1 MAYINKDVST
11 MAMPSGMN
19 RMGQFPLDMSSV
31 FYTEAELRTYATS
44 SAIAYVGQ
52 IISLVDATNNKVTV
66 YSIQD
71 TAGNLKE
78 VGTVPLGDGSTIEV
92 SAAGVVSL
100 LGAATAEAGKLPM
113 LEMVKVVDAEGEP
126 VMDEETGLQKEE
138 KRLVWKSL
146 EQIGAGDGNDNTTY
160 AFSWSA
166 DTQKLTIVP
175 SFNGVAEAGQEIDLS
190 AFINA
195 TELATELAPYAKS
208 ADVVASSAFETFKT
222 ENTEAIAAAKSG
234 AEKTASDALAAA
246 RTEITKE
253 IDDAGKVLQAN
264 IDKKVDIET
273 YNTDKKALE
282 DEDDAIRAIAEGVRD
297 AFNTFMTSEDIDET
311 VNTLKEVQAEIAKMT
326 DATELEL
333 ALASKADK
341 TYAEGLEDRIE
352 VLEGKPFDTYATKSE
367 VEAVDGKFANYT
379 TTATLETLLA
389 GKQDNLTAGTDY
401 ATPAQVETAK
411 GEAIEAAASDATSKA
426 NTAKSEAIA
435 DAAGKYYGKG
445 ETYTK
450 SEIDELLEGI
460 QGGASE
466 SAASVNTKLEAYK
479 KVVNAEVWG
488 DEAGTGVD
496 GNSRIDILDQ
506 KVKAL
511 EDVGSQANVIESVVG
526 ATDNRLSVS
535 TSGKTV
541 TIDDANLRSDIAA
554 AKKAGDDAAA
564 AASTAQTAA
573 NNAQNA
579 ADVADGKAVK
589 NAEDIKALQEADT
602 TANGK
607 IQALETTVNNEVSGV
622 AANYAAVVKNAGDI
636 TALSATVGT
645 HTTDIADLKT
655 AISNNGTAITNLQT
669 AVANVYTKTEADG
682 KFVAQESGKS
692 LISTTEIER
701 LATLKNYD
709 DTAVKALI
717 QGNTDAITEIT
728 KEGGAIATAVAAEAA
743 IARAAEKKNA
753 DDIVAINALLNT
765 VSDEDG
771 INTLKELATWVE
783 EHGSEASEMA
793 EAISDNAEAIAAIN
807 NAETGILA
815 LAKAHSDANLA
826 TAKKY
831 TDDSIAALLVKN
843 VDNKTLQLD
852 ENGVASVKAVSTDL
866 LVQGD
871 SELVLSAGNATGYTT
886 V

>member
-1 MAYINKDVST
+1 MAYINKNVST

-31 FYTEAELRTYATS
+31 YYNKAELEAYAAS
-44 SAIAYVGQ
+44 GAIAYVGQ
-52 IISLVDATNNKVTV
+52 IVSLVDEVNKKVTV
-66 YSIQD
+66 YSIQNTD
-71 TAGNLKE
+71 GLLKE
-78 VGTVPLGDGSTIEV
+78 VGTIPLGDGSTIEV
-92 SAAGVVSL
+92 SSTGVVSL
-100 LGAATAEAGKLPM
+100 LGSADAEAGKLPM

-126 VMDEETGLQKEE
+126 VIDEETGVQKEE
-138 KRLVWKSL
+138 KKLVWKSL

-160 AFSWSA
+160 AFSYDAAS
-166 DTQKLTIVP
+166 QKITITP
-175 SFNGVAEAGQEIDLS
+175 SFNGVPQAAQELDLS

-246 RTEITKE
+246 RTEIAKE
-253 IDDAGKVLQAN
+253 IDDAGKSLQAN

-379 TTATLETLLA
+379 TTANLTTLLA
-389 GKQDNLTAGTDY
+389 GKQDVIPENTYDAYG
-401 ATPAQVETAK
+401 AAATAK
-411 GEAIEAAASDATSKA
+411 SEAIEAAASDASSKA
-426 NTAKSEAIA
+426 ATAKSEAIA

-450 SEIDELLEGI
+450 TEIDELLDGI

-488 DEAGTGVD
+488 DEAGAGVD
-496 GNSRIDILDQ
+496 GNSRIDIVESKLSGVEAGAQ
-506 KVKAL
+506 V
-511 EDVGSQANVIESVVG
+511 NVIDKVEG
-526 ATDNRLSVS
+526 ATSNRLSVT

-554 AKKAGDDAAA
+554 AKKAGEDAGAAA
-564 AASTAQTAA
+564 LEAANQAANAAS
-573 NNAQNA
+573 
-579 ADVADGKAVK
+579 VADGKAVK
-589 NAEDIKALQEADT
+589 NAEDIVALQQADT

-607 IQALETTVNNEVSGV
+607 IQALENTVNDKVSGV

-636 TALSATVGT
+636 TALTATVGT

-655 AISNNGTAITNLQT
+655 STANNGTAITNLQT

-709 DTAVKALI
+709 DTAIKALI

-753 DDIVAINALLNT
+753 DDIAAINALLNT
-765 VSDEDG
+765 VDSEDN
-771 INTLKELATWVE
+771 ITSLKELATWVE

-793 EAISDNAEAIAAIN
+793 TAIENNTKAIAAIYTP
-807 NAETGILA
+807 AEGETAASGVLVTEI
-815 LAKAHSDANLA
+815 ANTKTYA
-826 TAKKY
+826 
-831 TDDSIAALLVKN
+831 DNSIAAALANYKVKD
-843 VDNKTLQLD
+843 VDNKTLQL

-866 LVQGD
+866 LEQGEK
-871 SELVLSAGNATGYTT
+871 ELILSAGDATGYIT